1 MRQSEGICGIK
12 RWTSRDRMSTFTS
25 PTGEGYSTELA
36 ALAVS
41 MVFLL
46 LPGPPRMASK
56 QTPARKL
63 SGYSSNPAPYPK
75 ISLEFQL
82 YPEKLHPTVRDL
94 ACLPREGRGM
104 PKVRLAEK
112 GFAKE
117 GVRVGVRKAESVIPR
132 CVP

>member
-1 MRQSEGICGIK
+1 
-12 RWTSRDRMSTFTS
+12 
-25 PTGEGYSTELA
+25 
-36 ALAVS
+36 
-41 MVFLL
+41 
-46 LPGPPRMASK
+46 MASK

-63 SGYSSNPAPYPK
+63 SGYSSNPAPYTK

-104 PKVRLAEK
+104 PKARLAEK
-112 GFAKE
+112 CFAKE
-117 GVRVGVRKAESVIPR
+117 GVRVGVKKAESMIAR